1 MGFNLDQEI
10 DKLAELVAQRSKR
23 KAGKPRDLRLVGAE
37 KPAESDAPTQPALPN
52 WAELQAVD
60 VSPRAKVMH
69 EIMVIAN
76 SYGWQIAVTHFLLT
90 KGVPYLSDL
99 TDPQLEDLLDRMH
112 GYVDACEVDAFVED
126 GLQINGRRAG

>member
-37 KPAESDAPTQPALPN
+37 KPPEPDKVAQAALPN

-60 VSPRAKVMH
+60 VSPRAKAMH

-76 SYGWQIAVTHFLLT
+76 NYGWQIAVTHFLMT
-90 KGVPYLSDL
+90 RGVPYLSDL
-99 TDPQLEDLLDRMH
+99 TDPQLDDLLDRMH

-126 GLQINGRRAG
+126 GLQICGRKSG

>member
-37 KPAESDAPTQPALPN
+37 KPAEPEAKTQASLPN

-60 VSPRAKVMH
+60 VSPRARVMH

-76 SYGWQIAVTHFLLT
+76 SYGWQIAVTHFLVT

-99 TDPQLEDLLDRMH
+99 TDPQLDDLLDRMH
-112 GYVDACEVDAFVED
+112 GYVDACEVEATVDESLPVRSRLI
-126 GLQINGRRAG
+126 G